1 MDDPINCNKFWDAAR
16 VNIFGIGLCT
26 EHTHDEHIHTVA
38 SRNAQLPI
46 TTQGLKERH
55 RSQRRR
61 IRQLP
66 ACLACLR
73 LARLAWQVA
82 GQPGC
87 LHKREAVAGR
97 VSRAQV

>member
-1 MDDPINCNKFWDAAR
+1 MDGPINCNKFWDAAR

-46 TTQGLKERH
+46 TTQGLKERQ

-66 ACLACLR
+66 ACLR
-73 LARLAWQVA
+73 LARQVAA

-87 LHKREAVAGR
+87 LHKREAVAGI